1 MVRDRSKYR
10 RWTDPRK
17 YTSNGTAE
25 ASSASRL
32 KHHERLLAEGRRQAK
47 AEAAAA
53 IAAAQAEAKAARAE
67 AQAERAHAAAV
78 DSQWQ
83 EFNDTNLADGRRSA
97 AEGGGTVAGSAASA
111 NKRPLATG
119 IRKLREID
127 KQARQI

>member
-1 MVRDRSKYR
+1 MDRPAQVGNS
-10 RWTDPRK
+10 

-97 AEGGGTVAGSAASA
+97 AARRRRHSGGQRCIGEQAAA
-111 NKRPLATG
+111 RHRDP
-119 IRKLREID
+119 
-127 KQARQI
+127 QAARD